1 MIQKHKWPVL
11 EYDDSREVMVKP
23 NRNEGYRF
31 PPRAV
36 LFFHRQGVEEFVN
49 GCRAD
54 ALYAA
59 NHIGHPCEELG
70 QFETITRPFTVYRVP
85 VNGVDI
91 CLAAAPLGAGA
102 AAQFMDFLIACG
114 CTRILAGGSC
124 GALEDLP
131 ENAFLLPTHALRGEG
146 ASYCYLPPARW
157 VQTDQAALRALEQA
171 AAHFGVPARRCRTW
185 TTDGFSA
192 TRPARWLTGGRRDAP
207 RQRGNVPPWPP
218 VPGFTACSL
227 LSFCTRPTAWPLPA
241 IPTVAGARPA
251 CTARWRLC
259 CTRPAFC
266 KGLACEWERQ
276 KV

>member
-185 TTDGFSA
+185 TTDGFFRETPGLVAYRRQEGCVVVEMECAALAACAGFHGVQFAQLLYTADRLAAASHSDRGWGEASVHSA
-192 TRPARWLTGGRRDAP
+192 LALVLHA
-207 RQRGNVPPWPP
+207 
-218 VPGFTACSL
+218 ASL
-227 LSFCTRPTAWPLPA
+227 L
-241 IPTVAGARPA
+241 
-251 CTARWRLC
+251 
-259 CTRPAFC
+259 
-266 KGLACEWERQ
+266 
-276 KV
+276 